1 MKNVLI
7 LFFVYF
13 IEAGI
18 RDRSP
23 TASPEPFDDDD
34 HDVHGNFFLKK
45 NGIVFFT

>member
-34 HDVHGNFFLKK
+34 HDVHGNFFLNK
-45 NGIVFFT
+45 